1 MTEEYRVDKN
11 FDRIKRSDSNIIL
24 FGEVGSGKTTLI
36 NKLCGVNLLTKDGG
50 FSCTRDVQFAT
61 TSDNNL
67 IIDFPGLSAAEEVV
81 KHLKVQKSTLSII
94 PVRII
99 CFILKYERYDLIQKK
114 AFQMYKIFFEH
125 KENICIIITF
135 SEKLSLTQ
143 KEEIKFIFKSKFQIP
158 NKNVI
163 FSSQNTTSSELLK
176 NISDLKNSV
185 SNINSIKFS
194 ERHLI
199 NTAGNE
205 GVALDVFETREEYLN
220 KYNSAVD
227 LFRQEFTKADDYSL
241 KFALYYS
248 FRDYR
253 DNLVDTFSELVKKK
267 VTDTDTAIVEIITFN
282 NELYEPFNKI
292 TERFEGEMKTESVN
306 FNGENDNRY
315 KRCPNCGRI
324 WFKIKGCN
332 SMKCGNRT
340 KKKDIFFWKV

>member
-1 MTEEYRVDKN
+1 
-11 FDRIKRSDSNIIL
+11 
-24 FGEVGSGKTTLI
+24 
-36 NKLCGVNLLTKDGG
+36 
-50 FSCTRDVQFAT
+50 
-61 TSDNNL
+61 
-67 IIDFPGLSAAEEVV
+67 
-81 KHLKVQKSTLSII
+81 
-94 PVRII
+94 
-99 CFILKYERYDLIQKK
+99 
-114 AFQMYKIFFEH
+114 MYKIFFEH

-241 KFALYYS
+241 KFALY
-248 FRDYR
+248 F
-253 DNLVDTFSELVKKK
+253 LTLL
-267 VTDTDTAIVEIITFN
+267 N
-282 NELYEPFNKI
+282 NILNRRHSRNKI
-292 TERFEGEMKTESVN
+292 
-306 FNGENDNRY
+306 
-315 KRCPNCGRI
+315 
-324 WFKIKGCN
+324 
-332 SMKCGNRT
+332 
-340 KKKDIFFWKV
+340 FFCCFDPCK